1 MSNTWMS
8 SPFGPG
14 GFVLTCLV
22 AGLLTLLVGTAL
34 VLRYRRVVRRYM
46 SEGIGA
52 GATVTLSIDQILAA
66 AKAADRPRML
76 LSYANSDGAATRSSE
91 FRATR
96 RARLKAAIVYSAG
109 GFTHAGIS
117 AALWLWAASIEFD
130 LLRTLVIFWAF
141 AWPVTLTFLV
151 FWGPDRRLQCST
163 ALGYVGVLLAL
174 CVWVGAFSGA
184 EPIVIGGG
192 ETPSVT
198 ISAYLQ
204 PLLIWAT
211 LVWPSAFLLVFLNR
225 RVRNVGPVVFLFMV
239 FSVFGT
245 QVAFLLEQTHFG
257 MMWLVELAMFLA
269 PVTNRATLIAIYGP
283 QLLGV
288 LLFSVP
294 AWFFMRWIAHLYAL
308 KRMSDQSI
316 MIDSI
321 WGLMTLFNV
330 IDLALDRG
338 FMGWLGLVAFAGYK
352 SVAVLGLRPLRR
364 AAAQRRTSRLL
375 LLRVFGRRRH
385 SERLFALISAHWRYA
400 GSIELIAG
408 VDLAST
414 TLELRQFLDFLSGR
428 LRLSFINDEGDLQK
442 RLDKID
448 LAPDPDG
455 RFRVNEFFCTSDAWQ
470 AAVTRLIGRT
480 DVVLMDLRGFSA
492 TNAGCI
498 FELQMLVSHI
508 PLHRV
513 VLLVD
518 KSTDHLLLENV
529 LFGLVETIGE
539 EGVSQIRALSL
550 DGSTARGVRQFLRL
564 SEEIMPGMSPPLV
577 EVPNAGVRA

>member
-1 MSNTWMS
+1 MSNIWMS
-8 SPFGPG
+8 SPLGPG
-14 GFVLTCLV
+14 AFVLTFLV

-34 VLRYRRVVRRYM
+34 VLRYRRVVRQYM
-46 SEGIGA
+46 LEGAGG
-52 GATVTLSIDQILAA
+52 GATVALSIGEILAT
-66 AKAADRPRML
+66 AKAAQRPRLL
-76 LSYANSDGAATRSSE
+76 LSYADGDDSAGRSSE
-91 FRATR
+91 FRTAR
-96 RARLKAAIVYSAG
+96 RAHLKAAIVYSAA
-109 GFTHAGIS
+109 GFSHAGVS
-117 AALWLWAASIEFD
+117 TALWLWAASIEFD
-130 LLRTLVIFWAF
+130 VLRILVIFWAF
-141 AWPVTLTFLV
+141 AWPVTLTLLI
-151 FWGPDRRLQCST
+151 FWGPDRRRQFLT
-163 ALGYVGVLLAL
+163 VMGYVGGLLAL
-174 CVWVGAFSGA
+174 CVWVGAFSRA
-184 EPIVIGGG
+184 APIVLGGG
-192 ETPSVT
+192 ATPSIT
-198 ISAYLQ
+198 FPAYLQ
-204 PLLIWAT
+204 PLLVWVT

-239 FSVFGT
+239 FAVFGA
-245 QVAFLLEQTHFG
+245 QLVFLLERTHLV
-257 MMWLVELAMFLA
+257 MTWLVALSLFLA
-269 PVTNRATLIAIYGP
+269 PITNRATMIAIYGP

-294 AWFFMRWIAHLYAL
+294 AWFFMRWIARRYAL

-330 IDLALDRG
+330 VDLVLDRG

-352 SVAVLGLRPLRR
+352 SAAVLGLRPLRK
-364 AAAQRRTSRLL
+364 AAAERRVSRLL

-428 LRLSFINDEGDLQK
+428 LRLSFINDAADLQK

-455 RFRVNEFFCTSDAWQ
+455 RFRVNEFFCTSAAWQ
-470 AAVTRLIGRT
+470 AAVTQLIGRT

-529 LFGLVETIGE
+529 LLGLVETIGGDDASQL
-539 EGVSQIRALSL
+539 GVLNL
-550 DGSTARGVRQFLRL
+550 DGNAARGVRQFLRL
-564 SEEIMPGMSPPLV
+564 SEEMMPGISPLLADV
-577 EVPNAGVRA
+577 SDAGARA